1 MQRRS
6 FITTALAATALG
18 SSPTV
23 AMAPKSTLEMPG
35 RSFIVKAG
43 EARFGEH
50 TPFRGVHP
58 NDLKVSS
65 KDTNGMLSMFEY
77 VGNDKVGPSLHVH
90 FDQDELF
97 YIIDGE
103 YRFQIGDETL
113 LAKPGDTL
121 FCPRNV
127 PHTWIQLSDKGKL
140 VYLVQPAGNLEAF
153 FTLMN
158 QLKSPPTAEESQ
170 AIHLRHGMKV
180 LGPPLSLR

>member
-43 EARFGEH
+43 EARFGKH

-77 VGNDKVGPSLHVH
+77 VGNDKVGPSLQVCSFNIHV
-90 FDQDELF
+90 
-97 YIIDGE
+97 
-103 YRFQIGDETL
+103 
-113 LAKPGDTL
+113 
-121 FCPRNV
+121 PRNILLVGFFQAKQGLDRLREHGGYFQSQHRRGNV
-127 PHTWIQLSDKGKL
+127 P
-140 VYLVQPAGNLEAF
+140 ARFN
-153 FTLMN
+153 
-158 QLKSPPTAEESQ
+158 
-170 AIHLRHGMKV
+170 
-180 LGPPLSLR
+180 